1 MKLRA
6 ESAGMTVLLAVLVSM
21 GPLSTDMYLPSL
33 PWIARDLNANDADT
47 QLTLSVFLIGF
58 AGGQIF
64 YGPISDRFG
73 RKPVL
78 LTGLGLFILATALCA
93 TTQSI
98 EFLIAARF
106 CQALGACAAVVIARA
121 IVRDLF
127 AAERAAR
134 IMSFMGALMGAVPAV
149 APVLGGVLQAAF
161 GWRSSFIVVAL
172 IGIAIVIAVV
182 VLLPETN
189 RFSGKTPR
197 TFGGLFASFGIL
209 LRHSDYRR
217 YILST
222 GFCFGGLFAFISGSS
237 FLFQGYYGFTVLEF
251 GFVFA
256 VAVLGYIAGTLFGAR
271 ITTRRGIDRTLSLG
285 AWVLIAGGLGMLLLV
300 QFDPPR
306 FWHVLAPMTVY
317 MAGVGLTLPQAM
329 AGALTPFP
337 ERAGAASSLLGFC
350 QMSFAA
356 LVGILVGQT
365 LEHGPLALGIAIA
378 SLSLLNFAV
387 ILSKKKSAGP
397 AFD

>member
-1 MKLRA
+1 
-6 ESAGMTVLLAVLVSM
+6 MTVLLAVLVSM

-33 PWIARDLNANDADT
+33 PWIARDLNASEAQT

-58 AGGQIF
+58 AGGQIV

-78 LTGLGLFILATALCA
+78 LTGLCLFILATALCA
-93 TTQSI
+93 MTWSI
-98 EFLIAARF
+98 ELLIAARF
-106 CQALGACAAVVIARA
+106 CQAIGACAAVVIARA

-149 APVLGGVLQAAF
+149 APVLGGILQAAF
-161 GWRSSFIVVAL
+161 GWRSSFIAVVV
-172 IGIAIVIAVV
+172 IGIGIVIAIVL
-182 VLLPETN
+182 LLPETN
-189 RFSGKTPR
+189 RFRGQTPR
-197 TFGGLFASFGIL
+197 TFGELFSTFGVL
-209 LRHSDYRR
+209 LRHADYRR
-217 YILST
+217 YVLST

-237 FLFQGYYGFTVLEF
+237 FLFQGFYGFSPLEF

-256 VAVLGYIAGTLFGAR
+256 VAVLGYISGTLLGAR

-285 AWVLIAGGLGMLLLV
+285 AWTLIAGGLGMLLLV
-300 QFDPPR
+300 QFEPPR

-365 LEHGPLALGIAIA
+365 LEHGPVVLGGAIA
-378 SLSLLNFAV
+378 CLSLLNFLV
-387 ILSKKKSAGP
+387 LFTKKRTAGP
-397 AFD
+397 ATP